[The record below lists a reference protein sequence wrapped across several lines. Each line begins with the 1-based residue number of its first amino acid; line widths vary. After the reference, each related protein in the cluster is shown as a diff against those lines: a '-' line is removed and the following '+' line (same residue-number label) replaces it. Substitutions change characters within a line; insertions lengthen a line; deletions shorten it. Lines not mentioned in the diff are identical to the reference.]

1 MRKTCFRAGGCL
13 PSTYFQSDAVSA
25 ILQWP
30 GKAVLA
36 VLLALASG
44 SAAAQWEQWFVPK
57 SNLSEWVVANYDQ
70 AVTIYADTG
79 TIRRLGDMAYMWD
92 LTNFQTAKAVGGEKR
107 ALSFKKEQEYDCNKQ
122 QARILY
128 ISWHSGNMGTGEI
141 LGSDRTPGGW
151 RPVLLGTILERL
163 WRTACGK

>member
-1 MRKTCFRAGGCL
+1 MRNTYISLMGYL
-13 PSTYFQSDAVSA
+13 PSTKSRSEAISAV
-25 ILQWP
+25 LQWP
-30 GKAVLA
+30 FKVFLTM
-36 VLLALASG
+36 LLALASG

-79 TIRRLGDMAYMWD
+79 TIRRTGDMAHMWD
-92 LTNFQTAKAVGGEKR
+92 LTNFQTAKAVGGDKR
-107 ALSFKKEQEYDCNKQ
+107 ALSFKKEQEYDCMKQ

-128 ISWHSGNMGTGEI
+128 ISWHSENMGAGEI
-141 LGSDRTPGGW
+141 LGSDRTAGSW